1 MNLSILYEETM
12 ALCPKYLQREDIL
25 AQVEQG
31 LCIQC
36 IFSSQAGY

>member
-31 LCIQC
+31 LYCTFI
-36 IFSSQAGY
+36 